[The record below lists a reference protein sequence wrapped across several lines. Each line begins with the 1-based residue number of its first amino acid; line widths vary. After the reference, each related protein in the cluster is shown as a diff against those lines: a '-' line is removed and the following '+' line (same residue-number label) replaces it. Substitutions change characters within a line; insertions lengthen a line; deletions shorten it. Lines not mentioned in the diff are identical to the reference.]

1 MKKTIAAIFVFSAL
15 ASAFVFAQE
24 QDKVLTLT
32 VDQAVELAKENSKTL
47 KAAEIDLAMKKR
59 ASANSWNVFLPSVT
73 ASMTAVRTTDIDSSL
88 TQMNNMGQFAEA
100 INALSAAVK
109 KEPFISTYTP
119 AADKEKYHWAL
130 AGNISVTLN
139 LSAAYIG
146 QIRAAKADYEGG
158 KITWEQSQKQTLM
171 GIKKLFYTLLLQ
183 QESLEVKKAT
193 LENARQRAAQAEA
206 NYKNGLIP
214 ELRLLNAQVT
224 YENQKPE
231 VESAEQALAQAMDN
245 FAFLIGLPVGTKIQL
260 EGSIEPT
267 YVKVNSDELLE
278 RYAENSLDYQ
288 ALKSKIDSLKFNLC
302 ALNLKSY
309 TPALSLAYNYQPTK
323 TFFSDDSKWPDQ
335 GKLAITLAW
344 NLTDMLPFSA
354 NRQQAKTV
362 QDNLEKLELNMENL
376 KENQKVQVKKAVDT
390 LNQARGQIDS
400 MGRNITLAQRAYN
413 SSARSY
419 RNGATEL
426 LDLRDSESQL
436 NQAKLGQLNQKFN
449 YISALMDLEYMLNT
463 DLSSYKE

>member
-1 MKKTIAAIFVFSAL
+1 
-15 ASAFVFAQE
+15 
-24 QDKVLTLT
+24 
-32 VDQAVELAKENSKTL
+32 
-47 KAAEIDLAMKKR
+47 MKKR
-59 ASANSWNVFLPSVT
+59 ASAYSWNVFLPSVQAGIT
-73 ASMTAVRTTDIDSSL
+73 AARTTDIDSSL
-88 TQMNNMGQFAEA
+88 QQMNMMGAMG
-100 INALSAAVK
+100 AAMQGK
-109 KEPFISTYTP
+109 TYTP
-119 AADKEKYHWAL
+119 MESKEKYHWAL
-130 AGNISVTLN
+130 VGSVSATLN

-146 QIRAAKADYEGG
+146 QICAAKADYEGG

-171 GIKKLFYTLLLQ
+171 NIKKLFYTLLLQ
-183 QESLEVKKAT
+183 QESLGVKKAT

-206 NYKNGLIP
+206 NYRNGLIP

-231 VESAEQALAQAMDN
+231 VESAEQALSQSMDN
-245 FAFLIGLPVGTKIQL
+245 FVFLIGLPVGTKIKL

-267 YVKVNSDELLE
+267 YVNVNSDELLE
-278 RYAENSLDYQ
+278 KYAENSLDYQ
-288 ALKSKIDSLKFNLC
+288 SLNSKIDSLKFNLT

-309 TPALSLAYNYQPTK
+309 TPALSLGYTYQPTK
-323 TFFSDDSKWPDQ
+323 TFYTDDSKWPDQ
-335 GKLAITLAW
+335 GKLTITLAW

-354 NRQQAKTV
+354 NRQKATDVK
-362 QDNLEKLELNMENL
+362 DNLAKLKLNMETL

-390 LNQARGQIDS
+390 LNQAREQIES
-400 MGRNITLAQRAYN
+400 MGRNITLAQRAYD

-449 YISALMDLEYMLNT
+449 YISALMDLEYTLNT
-463 DLSSYKE
+463 DLSSYRE